1 MTYTLSTGSNKK
13 IEVANASTNTET
25 SLEFLGKFKKDFE
38 PIFQQNLIHLLTNC
52 RSKEYTDINTVPMIV
67 GQTVYVRGT
76 PSRMFLCTNDNPKTI
91 EELVLTATDISKYIT
106 PNNLPTGNVTI
117 DTTGNTYTA
126 NTSNVVDID
135 GLGPFKYQWTL
146 NGVDITGANKV
157 TYTATTNDIGKT
169 LKVVVSYTDLRK
181 HVESLTS
188 NGVIVD
194 DPTVTYAPSITLPAT
209 ILDKTVFVIKFG
221 IGTAPLKPGDVVTIT
236 IQDSGTYFDSKN
248 ITSLLT
254 NNEYS
259 YTIANGLN
267 AGNYTVNITRQPAD
281 NNQAHR
287 GTATQAFASIAGQA
301 PATGSIAVTW
311 DNGTATN
318 PNTDST
324 LTATISN
331 IADIN
336 GINQSTV
343 AYTWYRGVVQIT
355 NPSTDPTKY
364 KVQAEDLGKDI
375 RAVYTFKDNLGNNEN
390 IFSNSVTVAIGQAPA
405 SGTLTLKLL
414 NTNTLVANDSN
425 VKDPNV
431 ADLSKITRNY
441 TWYRDN
447 VSFVNNS
454 NSYTTIPS
462 DISKTFK
469 VSMSFTD
476 DLGNKETLTSNE
488 FVVPLAQAPATGRAI
503 LVQIGNTLT
512 AGYNVADPNV
522 ADWPSIVMVYN
533 WYRDNVAFVN
543 NANTYTLTPA
553 DISKTFKVSVSFT
566 DDLGNKETLT
576 SKDVIATP
584 EWM

>member
-13 IEVANASTNTET
+13 IEVANASTNKET
-25 SLEFLGKFKKDFE
+25 SLEFLGKFKTDFE

-52 RSKEYTDINTVPMIV
+52 CSKEYTDINTVPLIV
-67 GQTVYVRGT
+67 GQTIYVRGT
-76 PSRMFLCTNDNPKTI
+76 PPRMFLCTNDNPKTI
-91 EELVLTATDISKYIT
+91 EELVLTATNIDKYIV
-106 PNNLPTGNVTI
+106 PNNPATGNVTI
-117 DTTGNTYTA
+117 DVSGNRYTA
-126 NTSNVVDID
+126 NTSKVIDPD
-135 GLGPFKYQWTL
+135 GLGPFKYQWSI
-146 NGVDITGANKV
+146 NGVDITGATSV
-157 TYTATTNDIGKT
+157 SHTCTTGDIGKT
-169 LKVVVSYTDLRK
+169 LKVTVSYYDLKK
-181 HVESLTS
+181 HLETITS
-188 NGVIVD
+188 SGVIVAD
-194 DPTVTYAPSITLPAT
+194 TTLTYVPSISIPAT
-209 ILDKTVFVIKFG
+209 ILDKTPFVISFD
-221 IGTAPLKPGDVVTIT
+221 IGTAPLKTGDTVTIT
-236 IQDSGTYFDSKN
+236 IQDSGTYFESKAV
-248 ITSLLT
+248 TSLLV
-254 NNEYS
+254 NNAYS
-259 YTIANGLN
+259 YTVSGL
-267 AGNYTVNITRQPAD
+267 ATGSYTVNVTRQPGD
-281 NNQAHR
+281 NNQLYYGSTTKSFNSLAK
-287 GTATQAFASIAGQA
+287 QA
-301 PATGSIAVTW
+301 PATGTVAITW

-390 IFSNSVTVAIGQAPA
+390 IFSNSVSVAIGQAPA

-414 NTNTLVANDSN
+414 NANTLVANDTN

-488 FVVPLAQAPATGRAI
+488 FVVPLAQAPATGDAR

-512 AGYNVADPNV
+512 AGYAVADPNV
-522 ADWPSIVMVYN
+522 ADWSTIVMAYN

-576 SKDVIATP
+576 SKDVIAT
-584 EWM
+584 